1 VGVWVKKDSSAR
13 ALGCADG
20 WTSFTRE
27 AVRPR
32 KTLQYLQT
40 VLFCSQRF
48 PTLLLCAMPGEAI
61 YIRRVQELATQ
72 EQWQWGEM
80 MKVAVETR
88 QRGIFERIPGSNHW
102 WIRYADATGRVRY
115 EKAGHKSAAIDLY
128 RKRKTEVLQ
137 RKKLPEKFRE
147 RAVTFDELA
156 EDTLAYSR
164 RHHGPKTQKVL
175 AWMIATLR
183 ERFGPRPAATITV
196 GEIEEF
202 VNGRGKTKATA
213 NRWRSLFSLIYHRGV
228 DRNRIQEN
236 PVRKV
241 PRHREHMGRT
251 RFLSPDE
258 EKSLRAV
265 IKADYPDELV
275 AFDLALHTGMR
286 RSEQYGLTW
295 DCVDLERR
303 QITIPRS
310 KHGGVRYIPLNSA
323 AEQALLTL
331 RTRSNGSRAVMVT
344 AESGHGYH
352 AGHPLKTPR
361 EWFDASCRKAG
372 VLDFTWHCLRHTFAS
387 RLVMAGV
394 PLRTVQELMGHKTI
408 QMTIRYS
415 HLAPGHMQEAVD
427 KLVQAENATEAK
439 TETDRKQEAAKEA
452 AYVN

>member
-1 VGVWVKKDSSAR
+1 MSN
-13 ALGCADG
+13 
-20 WTSFTRE
+20 
-27 AVRPR
+27 
-32 KTLQYLQT
+32 
-40 VLFCSQRF
+40 
-48 PTLLLCAMPGEAI
+48 
-61 YIRRVQELATQ
+61 
-72 EQWQWGEM
+72 
-80 MKVAVETR
+80 VETKL
-88 QRGIFERIPGSNHW
+88 RGIFERIPGSNDW
-102 WIRYADATGRVRY
+102 WIRYADGTGRVRY
-115 EKAGHKSAAIDLY
+115 EKAGHKSAAIELY

-156 EDTLAYSR
+156 EDALAYSR
-164 RHHGPKTQKVL
+164 RHHGPKTQKGL

-183 ERFGPRPAATITV
+183 ERFGTRPAATIMP

-213 NRWRSLFSLIYHRGV
+213 NRWRSLLSLIYHRAL
-228 DRNRIQEN
+228 DRGRVEEN
-236 PVRKV
+236 PVHKV

-265 IKADYPDELV
+265 IKADYPGELP

-295 DCVDLERR
+295 DCVDLPRR

-323 AEQALLTL
+323 AEKALLTL
-331 RTRSNGSRAVMVT
+331 RTRSNGSGAVMVS
-344 AESGHGYH
+344 AQSGHGYR

-394 PLRTVQELMGHKTI
+394 PLRTVQELLGHKTI

-427 KLVQAENATEAK
+427 KLVPAGNATEAR
-439 TETDRKQEAAKEA
+439 TETDTQADTANEA